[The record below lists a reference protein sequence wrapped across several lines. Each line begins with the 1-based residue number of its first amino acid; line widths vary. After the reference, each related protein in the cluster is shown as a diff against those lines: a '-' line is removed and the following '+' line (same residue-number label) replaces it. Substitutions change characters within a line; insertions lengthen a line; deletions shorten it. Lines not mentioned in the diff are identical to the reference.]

1 MKEGKHTQRWEDL
14 LGHQF
19 LCDSWFDEIKKL
31 RDAADIPV
39 PDVIKDLVI
48 NVEVNGG
55 PDGQVTAHMQGGRF
69 EKGLAEGAPTKLKIP
84 YDIAKKMVVEGDQ
97 NAATQAF
104 MSGQIQ
110 VEGDMTKIMAM
121 GAAGPPGEAQKALET
136 QIRAMTE

>member
-1 MKEGKHTQRWEDL
+1 

-19 LCDSWFDEIKKL
+19 LSDSWFDEVERL

-48 NVEVNGG
+48 NVEIDGG
-55 PDGQVTAHMQGGRF
+55 PDGQVTAHMKAGRF

-84 YDIAKKMVVEGDQ
+84 FDIARKMVLEGDQ

-110 VEGDMTKIMAM
+110 VEGDMSKIMAM
-121 GAAGPPGEAQKALET
+121 GAAGPPGEAQKALEA